1 MPLYEYECQ
10 QCHRHTEKRQKFS
23 DPEIT
28 QCPHCGGKLQRV
40 ISAPNFAFAGGGWY
54 KDLYSSAKPQAGDS
68 PGSDGKSADSKTGE
82 SKTGESKGGESKPSE
97 SKSSGSSENS
107 STPASAPSPAPA
119 ASSSTGDK
127 K

>member
-28 QCPHCGGKLQRV
+28 ECPHCGGKLQRV
-40 ISAPNFAFAGGGWY
+40 ITAPAFSFAGGGWY
-54 KDLYSSAKPQAGDS
+54 KDLYSSAKPAAG
-68 PGSDGKSADSKTGE
+68 GSSTE
-82 SKTGESKGGESKPSE
+82 SGGTSSGESKPSAGGD
-97 SKSSGSSENS
+97 SK
-107 STPASAPSPAPA
+107 PAAAAPA
-119 ASSSTGDK
+119 AAPAAPAPSSSSGDK